1 MKTVVNMT
9 HEPIQVTL
17 GGGRVLHLEPHGRG
31 QVADSRV
38 NSRSVRSLLE
48 AGRIELLAAGRLRP
62 VRPAAKGGAG
72 TRTHGHHPPVSG
84 KRRGNR

>member
-48 AGRIELLAAGRLRP
+48 AGRIEPHRLNPLAR
-62 VRPAAKGGAG
+62 VHGADVTYPG
-72 TRTHGHHPPVSG
+72 LI
-84 KRRGNR
+84 